1 MKTTTP
7 EIEATDCDLPSKKY
21 FRECLERHK
30 AMTGDTNKMIV
41 RRIPSLNAPNF
52 ITMIASPND
61 RSVVPKDAIS
71 EYVAAIP
78 TLDRATLLALLLG
91 EQIDQAAFQDLL
103 DVICM
108 PDRFRAI
115 ADVLEEM
122 ENETGWSVPTPLS
135 EDGKQEVRRLYSRLH
150 TIWQQEEDA
159 ASVEVVPTGA

>member
-1 MKTTTP
+1 MKTMTP
-7 EIEATDCDLPSKKY
+7 EIEAADYDLPSKKY
-21 FRECLERHK
+21 FRECLARHK
-30 AMTGDTNKMIV
+30 AMTGDTNKMIA

-52 ITMIASPND
+52 ITMIASSND
-61 RSVVPKDAIS
+61 RAVVPKETIS

-108 PDRFRAI
+108 PDRFRAV
-115 ADVLEEM
+115 ADVLEEL
-122 ENETGWSVPTPLS
+122 ENETGWDIPTPLC
-135 EDGKQEVRRLYSRLH
+135 DAGKQEVRRLYSRLH

-159 ASVEVVPTGA
+159 ASVEVVAARA